1 LDFHDQLAKRR
12 LVTLTRR
19 LLPPASLALV
29 ALAGGGALYAQLEG
43 GDRGVPP
50 VDSASTL
57 EVTGIDV
64 DVTGK
69 TADEA
74 RLEGWRQAQSKGW
87 KMLWAQTTRRPI
99 AQAPTLSD
107 SVLNSMVSSIVIENE
122 QIGPR
127 RYIARLGILF
137 DRARAGQM
145 LGVGGPVGQ
154 ASAPYLVIPV
164 VLSGSSYQSFES
176 RNEWL
181 KAWNRFRTGSSAI
194 DYVRTSGA
202 GIDPLLLNHPQTKR
216 PGRGWWRMILDEY
229 GAADVVV
236 PEVHLKRLWPGGPVI
251 GTFIARYSPDNRELG
266 RFTLRVERSEL
277 IPRLLDVG
285 VRRLD
290 RIYTQ
295 ALQAGIL
302 TPDPSL
308 VVEEPSFLNEIAEQI
323 ERAAAGQAAPPP
335 PGPSTAVI
343 PQIPTGAITA
353 VTIQV
358 DTPNPA
364 AVAQAEIAV
373 SRVPG
378 VTSALTTSLAL
389 GGTSV
394 MRVTFAGDPAAL
406 AAALQAQGWQVSG
419 AGASMRISR
428 PGPAPAPE
436 Q

>member
-1 LDFHDQLAKRR
+1 
-12 LVTLTRR
+12 VTLTRR
-19 LLPPASLALV
+19 LIPLASLAFV

-57 EVTGIDV
+57 EVTDIDV

-69 TADEA
+69 TAEEA
-74 RLEGWRQAQSKGW
+74 RLEGWRQAQVKGW
-87 KMLWAQTTRRPI
+87 KKLWAQTMRRPI

-137 DRARAGQM
+137 DRARAAQL
-145 LGVGGPVGQ
+145 LGIGGSIGQ

-164 VLSGSSYQSFES
+164 VLSGSTYQSFES

-202 GIDPLLLNHPQTKR
+202 GIDPLLLNQPQTRR

-229 GAADVVV
+229 GAADVIV
-236 PEVHLKRLWPGGPVI
+236 PEAHLKRLWPGGPVI
-251 GTFIARYSPDNRELG
+251 GTFVARYSPDNREIG

-277 IPRLLDVG
+277 VPKLLDEG

-290 RIYTQ
+290 GIYTR

-302 TPDPSL
+302 RPDPSL
-308 VVEEPSFLNEIAEQI
+308 VVEEPAFLNEIAEQI
-323 ERAAAGQAAPPP
+323 ERASAGQAAPL
-335 PGPSTAVI
+335 PGPSTAPPV
-343 PQIPTGAITA
+343 QVPTGAITP

-358 DTPNPA
+358 DTPNAA
-364 AVAQAEIAV
+364 AVSQAELAV

-389 GGTSV
+389 GGTST

-419 AGASMRISR
+419 SGASLRISR
-428 PGPAPAPE
+428 PGTGGPE
-436 Q
+436 E

>member
-1 LDFHDQLAKRR
+1 MKLARR
-12 LVTLTRR
+12 IVPL
-19 LLPPASLALV
+19 ASVALV
-29 ALAGGGALYAQLEG
+29 ALASAGALYAQLEG

-57 EVTGIDV
+57 EVTGIEV
-64 DVTGK
+64 DVTAK
-69 TADEA
+69 NADEA

-99 AQAPTLSD
+99 GQAPTLSD
-107 SVLNSMVSSIVIENE
+107 SVLDSMVSSIVIENE

-145 LGVGGPVGQ
+145 LGVGGPAGQ

-181 KAWNRFRTGSSAI
+181 KAWNRFRTGTSAI
-194 DYVRTSGA
+194 DYVRTSGS

-216 PGRGWWRMILDEY
+216 PGRGWWRMLLDEY
-229 GAADVVV
+229 GAADVIV
-236 PEVHLKRLWPGGPVI
+236 PEAHIRRLWPGGPVI
-251 GTFIARYSPDNRELG
+251 GTFIARYSPDNREIG

-277 IPRLLDVG
+277 IPKLLDEG

-290 RIYTQ
+290 RVYTQ

-302 TPDPSL
+302 RPDPSL
-308 VVEEPSFLNEIAEQI
+308 IVEEPAFLNEIAEQI
-323 ERAAAGQAAPPP
+323 ERASEGQATA
-335 PGPSTAVI
+335 PGPSTA
-343 PQIPTGAITA
+343 PPTQFPVGAIVA

-364 AVAQAEIAV
+364 AVSQAELAV

-378 VTSALTTSLAL
+378 VMSALTTSLAL
-389 GGTSV
+389 GGTST
-394 MRVTFAGDPAAL
+394 MRVTFTGDPAAL

-419 AGASMRISR
+419 SGASLRISR
-428 PGPAPAPE
+428 PGTGGPAE
-436 Q
+436 

>member
-1 LDFHDQLAKRR
+1 
-12 LVTLTRR
+12 VTLTRR
-19 LLPPASLALV
+19 PIPLASLAFV

-57 EVTGIDV
+57 EVTDIDV

-69 TADEA
+69 TAEEA
-74 RLEGWRQAQSKGW
+74 RLEGWRQAQVKGW
-87 KMLWAQTTRRPI
+87 KKLWAQTMRRPI

-137 DRARAGQM
+137 DRARAAQL
-145 LGVGGPVGQ
+145 LGIGGSIGQ

-164 VLSGSSYQSFES
+164 VLSGSTYQSFES

-202 GIDPLLLNHPQTKR
+202 GIDPLLLNQPQTRR

-229 GAADVVV
+229 GAADVIV
-236 PEVHLKRLWPGGPVI
+236 PEAHLKRLWPGGPVI
-251 GTFIARYSPDNRELG
+251 GTFVARYSPDNREIG

-277 IPRLLDVG
+277 VPKLLDEG

-290 RIYTQ
+290 GIYTR

-302 TPDPSL
+302 RPDPSL
-308 VVEEPSFLNEIAEQI
+308 VVEEPAFLNEIAEQI
-323 ERAAAGQAAPPP
+323 ERASAGQAAPL
-335 PGPSTAVI
+335 PGPSTAPPV
-343 PQIPTGAITA
+343 QVPTGAITP

-358 DTPNPA
+358 DTPNAA
-364 AVAQAEIAV
+364 AVSQAELAV

-389 GGTSV
+389 GGTST

-419 AGASMRISR
+419 SGASLRISR
-428 PGPAPAPE
+428 PGTGGPE
-436 Q
+436 E

>member
-1 LDFHDQLAKRR
+1 MLR
-12 LVTLTRR
+12 
-19 LLPPASLALV
+19 
-29 ALAGGGALYAQLEG
+29 AQLEG

-50 VDSASTL
+50 IDSASTL

-69 TADEA
+69 TAEEA
-74 RLEGWRQAQSKGW
+74 RLEGWRRAQQQGW
-87 KMLWAQTTRRPI
+87 KMLWAQTTRKPI

-107 SVLNSMVSSIVIENE
+107 SVLNSMVSSLVIEQE
-122 QIGPR
+122 QIGPT

-145 LGVGGPVGQ
+145 LGVGGPAGQ

-164 VLSGSSYQSFES
+164 LITGSSFQSFES

-181 KAWNRFRTGSSAI
+181 RAWNRFRTGSSAI

-202 GIDPLLLNHPQTKR
+202 GIDPLLLNQAQTGR
-216 PGRGWWRMILDEY
+216 PGRAWWRMLLDEY

-251 GTFIARYSPDNRELG
+251 GEFVARYSPDNRELG
-266 RFTLRVERSEL
+266 RFSLRVERSEL
-277 IPRLLDVG
+277 LPKLLDVG

-290 RIYTQ
+290 AIYTQ

-302 TPDPSL
+302 RPDPSL
-308 VVEEPSFLNEIAEQI
+308 VVEEPAFLNEIAEQI
-323 ERAAAGQAAPPP
+323 ERASEGQSAPPP
-335 PGPSTAVI
+335 PPRASTATIV
-343 PQIPTGAITA
+343 PVPTGTTTA

-358 DTPNPA
+358 DTPNA
-364 AVAQAEIAV
+364 GAVSQAEIAV

-394 MRVTFAGDPAAL
+394 MRVTFNGDPAAL
-406 AAALQAQGWQVSG
+406 AAALQSQGWQVSG

-428 PGPAPAPE
+428 GAPAAPPAGTE
-436 Q
+436 

>member
-1 LDFHDQLAKRR
+1 M
-12 LVTLTRR
+12 TLSRR
-19 LLPPASLALV
+19 LLPLALPALL

-57 EVTGIDV
+57 EVTGIEV

-69 TADEA
+69 NAEEA
-74 RLEGWRQAQSKGW
+74 RLEGWRQAQSQGW

-99 AQAPTLSD
+99 SQAPTLSD

-127 RYIARLGILF
+127 RYIARLGVLF
-137 DRARAGQM
+137 DRARAGQL
-145 LGVGGPVGQ
+145 LGVGGAGGQ

-164 VLSGSSYQSFES
+164 MLTGSSFQSFES

-202 GIDPLLLNHPQTKR
+202 GIDPLLLNQAQAKR
-216 PGRGWWRMILDEY
+216 PGRGWWRMLLDEY

-236 PEVHLKRLWPGGPVI
+236 PEVYLKRLWPGGPAI
-251 GTFIARYSPDNRELG
+251 GTFVARYSPDNREIG

-277 IPRLLDVG
+277 IPKLFDEG

-290 RIYTQ
+290 RLYTQ
-295 ALQAGIL
+295 ALNAGIL
-302 TPDPSL
+302 RPDPSL
-308 VVEEPSFLNEIAEQI
+308 VVEEPAFLNEIAEQI
-323 ERAAAGQAAPPP
+323 ERASAGQAAPSAT
-335 PGPSTAVI
+335 PSTVQI
-343 PQIPTGAITA
+343 PQAPTAGITA
-353 VTIQV
+353 VTIEV
-358 DTPNPA
+358 ATPNA
-364 AVAQAEIAV
+364 AAASQAELAV

-378 VTSALTTSLAL
+378 VTSALTTSLTV

-394 MRVTFAGDPAAL
+394 MRVTFSGDPAAL

-419 AGASMRISR
+419 SGAFMRMSR
-428 PGPAPAPE
+428 PAGGPE
-436 Q
+436 EE

>member
-1 LDFHDQLAKRR
+1 M
-12 LVTLTRR
+12 TLTRR
-19 LLPPASLALV
+19 LIPLASLAFV

-57 EVTGIDV
+57 EVTDIDV

-69 TADEA
+69 TAEEA
-74 RLEGWRQAQSKGW
+74 RLEGWRQAQVKGW
-87 KMLWAQTTRRPI
+87 KKLWAQTMRRPI

-137 DRARAGQM
+137 DRARAAQL
-145 LGVGGPVGQ
+145 LGIGGSIGQ

-164 VLSGSSYQSFES
+164 VLSGSTYQSFES

-202 GIDPLLLNHPQTKR
+202 GIDPLLLNQPQTRR

-229 GAADVVV
+229 GAADVIV
-236 PEVHLKRLWPGGPVI
+236 PEAHLKRLWPGGPVI
-251 GTFIARYSPDNRELG
+251 GTFVARYSPDNREIG

-277 IPRLLDVG
+277 VPKLLDEG

-290 RIYTQ
+290 GIYTR

-302 TPDPSL
+302 RPDPSL
-308 VVEEPSFLNEIAEQI
+308 VVEEPAFLNEIAEQI
-323 ERAAAGQAAPPP
+323 ERASAGQAAPL
-335 PGPSTAVI
+335 PGPSTAPPV
-343 PQIPTGAITA
+343 QVPTGAITP

-358 DTPNPA
+358 DTPNAA
-364 AVAQAEIAV
+364 AVSQAELAV

-389 GGTSV
+389 GGTST

-419 AGASMRISR
+419 SGASLRISR
-428 PGPAPAPE
+428 PGTGGPE
-436 Q
+436 E

>member
-1 LDFHDQLAKRR
+1 MLR
-12 LVTLTRR
+12 
-19 LLPPASLALV
+19 
-29 ALAGGGALYAQLEG
+29 AQLEG

-50 VDSASTL
+50 IDSASTL

-69 TADEA
+69 TAEEA
-74 RLEGWRQAQSKGW
+74 RLEGWRRAQQQGW
-87 KMLWAQTTRRPI
+87 KMLWAQTTRKPI

-107 SVLNSMVSSIVIENE
+107 SVLNSMVSSLVIEQE
-122 QIGPR
+122 QIGPT

-145 LGVGGPVGQ
+145 LGVGGPAGQ

-164 VLSGSSYQSFES
+164 LITGSSFQSFES

-181 KAWNRFRTGSSAI
+181 RAWNRFRTGSSAI

-202 GIDPLLLNHPQTKR
+202 GIDPLLLNQAQTGR
-216 PGRGWWRMILDEY
+216 PGRAWWRMLLDEY

-251 GTFIARYSPDNRELG
+251 GEFVARYSPDNRELG
-266 RFTLRVERSEL
+266 RFSLRVERSEL
-277 IPRLLDVG
+277 LPKLLDVG

-290 RIYTQ
+290 AIYTQ

-302 TPDPSL
+302 RPDPSL
-308 VVEEPSFLNEIAEQI
+308 VVEEPAFLNEIAEQI
-323 ERAAAGQAAPPP
+323 ERASEGQSAPPP
-335 PGPSTAVI
+335 PPRASTATIV
-343 PQIPTGAITA
+343 PVPTGTTTA

-358 DTPNPA
+358 DTPNA
-364 AVAQAEIAV
+364 GAVTQAEIAV

-394 MRVTFAGDPAAL
+394 MRVTFNGDPAAL
-406 AAALQAQGWQVSG
+406 AAALQSQGWQVSG

-428 PGPAPAPE
+428 GAPAAPPAGTE
-436 Q
+436 

>member
-1 LDFHDQLAKRR
+1 
-12 LVTLTRR
+12 V
-19 LLPPASLALV
+19 
-29 ALAGGGALYAQLEG
+29 LYAQLEG

-50 VDSASTL
+50 IDSASTL

-69 TADEA
+69 TAEEA
-74 RLEGWRQAQSKGW
+74 RLEGWRRAQQQGW

-107 SVLNSMVSSIVIENE
+107 SVLNSMVSSLVIEQE
-122 QIGPR
+122 QIGPT

-145 LGVGGPVGQ
+145 LGVGGPAGQ

-164 VLSGSSYQSFES
+164 MITGSSFQSFES

-181 KAWNRFRTGSSAI
+181 RAWNRFRTGSSAI

-202 GIDPLLLNHPQTKR
+202 GIDPLLLNQAQTRR
-216 PGRGWWRMILDEY
+216 PGRAWWRMLLDEY

-251 GTFIARYSPDNRELG
+251 GEFVARYSPDNRELG
-266 RFTLRVERSEL
+266 RFSLRVERSEL
-277 IPRLLDVG
+277 LPKLLDVG

-290 RIYTQ
+290 GIYTQ

-302 TPDPSL
+302 RPDPSL
-308 VVEEPSFLNEIAEQI
+308 VVEEPAFLNEIAEQI
-323 ERAAAGQAAPPP
+323 ERASEGQSAPPP
-335 PGPSTAVI
+335 PPRASTATIV
-343 PQIPTGAITA
+343 PVPTGTTTA

-358 DTPNPA
+358 DTPNA
-364 AVAQAEIAV
+364 GAVTQAEIAV

-394 MRVTFAGDPAAL
+394 MRVTFNGDPAAL

-428 PGPAPAPE
+428 GAPAAPPAGTE
-436 Q
+436 

>member
-1 LDFHDQLAKRR
+1 M
-12 LVTLTRR
+12 TLTRR
-19 LLPPASLALV
+19 LIPLASLALV

-64 DVTGK
+64 DVSGK

-74 RLEGWRQAQSKGW
+74 RLEGWRQAQVKGW

-145 LGVGGPVGQ
+145 LGVGGTVGQ

-164 VLSGSSYQSFES
+164 ILSGSSYQSFES

-202 GIDPLLLNHPQTKR
+202 GVDPLLLNHPQTKR
-216 PGRGWWRMILDEY
+216 PGRAWWRMILDEY
-229 GAADVVV
+229 GAADVIV
-236 PEVHLKRLWPGGPVI
+236 PEVHLKRLWPGGPAI
-251 GTFIARYSPDNRELG
+251 GTFVARYSPDNREIG

-277 IPRLLDVG
+277 IPRLLDEG

-290 RIYTQ
+290 RLYTQ

-308 VVEEPSFLNEIAEQI
+308 VVEEPAFLNEIAEQI
-323 ERAAAGQAAPPP
+323 ERAAAGQATPL
-335 PGPSTAVI
+335 PGPSTAVL
-343 PQIPTGAITA
+343 PQVPTGAITA

-358 DTPNPA
+358 DTPSPA
-364 AVAQAEIAV
+364 AVSQAELAV

-389 GGTSV
+389 GGIST
-394 MRVTFAGDPAAL
+394 MRVTFTGDPAAL

-419 AGASMRISR
+419 SGASLRISR
-428 PGPAPAPE
+428 PGSGGPE
-436 Q
+436 E

>member
-1 LDFHDQLAKRR
+1 
-12 LVTLTRR
+12 
-19 LLPPASLALV
+19 
-29 ALAGGGALYAQLEG
+29 
-43 GDRGVPP
+43 
-50 VDSASTL
+50 
-57 EVTGIDV
+57 
-64 DVTGK
+64 
-69 TADEA
+69 
-74 RLEGWRQAQSKGW
+74 
-87 KMLWAQTTRRPI
+87 MLWAQTTRKPI

-107 SVLNSMVSSIVIENE
+107 SVLNSMVSSLVIEQE
-122 QIGPR
+122 QIGPT

-145 LGVGGPVGQ
+145 LGVGGPAGQ

-164 VLSGSSYQSFES
+164 MITGSSFQSFES

-181 KAWNRFRTGSSAI
+181 RAWNRFRTGSSAI

-202 GIDPLLLNHPQTKR
+202 GIDPLLLNQAQTRR
-216 PGRGWWRMILDEY
+216 PGRAWWRMLLDEY

-251 GTFIARYSPDNRELG
+251 GEFVARYSPDNRELG
-266 RFTLRVERSEL
+266 RFSLRVERSEL
-277 IPRLLDVG
+277 LPKLLDVG

-290 RIYTQ
+290 GIYTQ

-302 TPDPSL
+302 RPDPSL
-308 VVEEPSFLNEIAEQI
+308 VVEEPAFLNEIAEQI
-323 ERAAAGQAAPPP
+323 ERASEGQSAPPP
-335 PGPSTAVI
+335 PPPRPSTATIV
-343 PQIPTGAITA
+343 PVPTGTTTA

-358 DTPNPA
+358 DTPNA
-364 AVAQAEIAV
+364 GAVSQAEIAV

-394 MRVTFAGDPAAL
+394 MRVTFNGDPAAL

-428 PGPAPAPE
+428 GAPAAPPPGAE
-436 Q
+436 

>member
-1 LDFHDQLAKRR
+1 MKLARR
-12 LVTLTRR
+12 IVPL
-19 LLPPASLALV
+19 ASLALI
-29 ALAGGGALYAQLEG
+29 AFAGAGALYAQLEG

-64 DVTGK
+64 DVTAK
-69 TADEA
+69 NADEA

-99 AQAPTLSD
+99 AQAPSLPD

-127 RYIARLGILF
+127 RYIARLGVLF

-145 LGVGGPVGQ
+145 LGVGGPAGQ
-154 ASAPYLVIPV
+154 ASAPYLVVPV
-164 VLSGSSYQSFES
+164 MLSGSSYQSFES

-181 KAWNRFRTGSSAI
+181 KAWNRFRTGTSAI
-194 DYVRTSGA
+194 DYVRTSGS
-202 GIDPLLLNHPQTKR
+202 GIDPLLLNQAQAKR
-216 PGRGWWRMILDEY
+216 PGRGWWRMLLDEY
-229 GAADVVV
+229 GAADVIV
-236 PEVHLKRLWPGGPVI
+236 PEVHIRRLWPGGPAI
-251 GTFIARYSPDNRELG
+251 GTFVARFSPDNHEIG

-277 IPRLLDVG
+277 IPKLLDEG

-290 RIYTQ
+290 RLYTQ
-295 ALQAGIL
+295 ALQAGML
-302 TPDPSL
+302 RPDPSL
-308 VVEEPSFLNEIAEQI
+308 VVEEPAFLNEIAEQI
-323 ERAAAGQAAPPP
+323 ERASAGQAASQAA
-335 PGPSTAVI
+335 PSTA
-343 PQIPTGAITA
+343 PTTPFPTGAIVA

-364 AVAQAEIAV
+364 AVSQAELAV

-378 VTSALTTSLAL
+378 VMSALTTSLAL
-389 GGTSV
+389 GGTST
-394 MRVTFAGDPAAL
+394 MRVTFTGDPAAL

-419 AGASMRISR
+419 SGASLRISR
-428 PGPAPAPE
+428 PGTGGPAE
-436 Q
+436 

>member
-1 LDFHDQLAKRR
+1 M
-12 LVTLTRR
+12 TLTRR
-19 LLPPASLALV
+19 LIPLASLAFV

-57 EVTGIDV
+57 EVTDIDV

-69 TADEA
+69 TAEEA
-74 RLEGWRQAQSKGW
+74 RLEGWRQAQVKGW
-87 KMLWAQTTRRPI
+87 KKLWAQTMRRPI

-137 DRARAGQM
+137 DRARAAQL
-145 LGVGGPVGQ
+145 LGIGGSIGQ

-164 VLSGSSYQSFES
+164 VLSGSTYQSFES

-202 GIDPLLLNHPQTKR
+202 GIDPLLLNQPQTRR

-229 GAADVVV
+229 GAADVIV
-236 PEVHLKRLWPGGPVI
+236 PEAHLKRLWPGGPVI
-251 GTFIARYSPDNRELG
+251 GTFVARYSPDNREIG

-277 IPRLLDVG
+277 VPKLLDEG

-290 RIYTQ
+290 GIYTR

-302 TPDPSL
+302 RPDPSL
-308 VVEEPSFLNEIAEQI
+308 VVEEPAFLNEIAEQI
-323 ERAAAGQAAPPP
+323 ERASAGQAAPL
-335 PGPSTAVI
+335 PGPSTAPPV
-343 PQIPTGAITA
+343 QVPTGAITP

-358 DTPNPA
+358 DTPNA
-364 AVAQAEIAV
+364 GAVSQAELVV

-389 GGTSV
+389 GGTST

-419 AGASMRISR
+419 SGASLRISR
-428 PGPAPAPE
+428 PGTGGPE
-436 Q
+436 E

>member
-1 LDFHDQLAKRR
+1 VLR
-12 LVTLTRR
+12 
-19 LLPPASLALV
+19 
-29 ALAGGGALYAQLEG
+29 AQLEG

-50 VDSASTL
+50 IDSASTL

-69 TADEA
+69 TAEEA
-74 RLEGWRQAQSKGW
+74 RLEGWRRAQQQGW
-87 KMLWAQTTRRPI
+87 KMLWAQTTRKPI

-107 SVLNSMVSSIVIENE
+107 SVLNSMVSSLVIEQE
-122 QIGPR
+122 QIGPT

-145 LGVGGPVGQ
+145 LGVGGPAGQ

-164 VLSGSSYQSFES
+164 MITGSSFQSFES

-181 KAWNRFRTGSSAI
+181 RAWNRFRTGSSAI

-202 GIDPLLLNHPQTKR
+202 GIDPLLLNQAQTRR
-216 PGRGWWRMILDEY
+216 PGRAWWRMLLDEY

-251 GTFIARYSPDNRELG
+251 GEFVARYSPDNRELG
-266 RFTLRVERSEL
+266 RFSLRVERSEL
-277 IPRLLDVG
+277 LPKLLDVG

-290 RIYTQ
+290 GIYTQ

-302 TPDPSL
+302 RPDPSL
-308 VVEEPSFLNEIAEQI
+308 VVEEPAFLNEIAEQI
-323 ERAAAGQAAPPP
+323 ERASEGQSAPPP
-335 PGPSTAVI
+335 PPPRPSTATIV
-343 PQIPTGAITA
+343 PVPTGTTTA

-358 DTPNPA
+358 DTPNA
-364 AVAQAEIAV
+364 GAVSQAEIAV

-394 MRVTFAGDPAAL
+394 MRVTFNGDPAAL

-428 PGPAPAPE
+428 GAPAAPPPGAE
-436 Q
+436 